1 MITGTIGILI
11 GKAVMGAVMGLIS
24 AGLFFGTPIEPMS
37 DSDRQEI
44 VEMMEE

>member
-11 GKAVMGAVMGLIS
+11 GKAVVAGVMGLIA

-37 DSDRQEI
+37 DSDQQEVI
-44 VEMMEE
+44 ETMEE